1 MSTDLSNREQDQS
14 ASTTVSD
21 SPVEKLTEAIVR
33 SQHNYREL
41 IDHLDQALF
50 TLSPE
55 GEVRVANLRLAE
67 ILGISFQELIGR
79 PLSDFIESPTLAEAH
94 RGLPALLKAGVWSGT
109 IPVWLKKD
117 KTLRYFDCWL
127 QAAADGEATSIIGW
141 ARDVTKQQ
149 ESEIRFKELFEAF
162 SEGILFVT
170 PGGQLLDANPALV
183 RILGYSSKEDLQAV

>member
-50 TLSPE
+50 TLSHE

-67 ILGISFQELIGR
+67 ILGVSFQELIGR
-79 PLSDFIESPTLAEAH
+79 RLGDFVESPTLTEAH
-94 RGLPALLKAGVWSGT
+94 RGLPALIKEGAWSGV

-127 QAAADGEATSIIGW
+127 QTAVDGDVRSVIG
-141 ARDVTKQQ
+141 
-149 ESEIRFKELFEAF
+149 
-162 SEGILFVT
+162 
-170 PGGQLLDANPALV
+170 
-183 RILGYSSKEDLQAV
+183 